1 MTMTSGFAQFV
12 RTRNPGVHPLMRIVA
27 MDLSLERTL
36 ELLQSRE
43 RSVMMDNTA
52 GDTGVDHQ
60 WIKLE
65 KSEMVN
71 FAKSNDNMADMRAS
85 GWTLDPD
92 NFASEQRYPGLYCG
106 EYGPTEVVLSLA
118 ESPLKLFFFFMP
130 KSFWRNVATE
140 TDRYFVQNLTSR
152 VDRMINNQKTPG
164 KKSKSGFYIAKP
176 ESLI

>member
-85 GWTLDPD
+85 GWTL
-92 NFASEQRYPGLYCG
+92 
-106 EYGPTEVVLSLA
+106 

-140 TDRYFVQNLTSR
+140 TNRYFVQNLTSR